1 MVLGDRNPPRWMRQA
16 ACDESQRG
24 GNSAR
29 AMAEELF
36 GGRDNKKAKKRFI
49 PFRSNQKKI
58 KKNDPDSIGKLM
70 YGKFAATK
78 SNIR

>member
-1 MVLGDRNPPRWMRQA
+1 MRQA

-36 GGRDNKKAKKRFI
+36 KLRDNKKRFLKMI
-49 PFRSNQKKI
+49 PFSDLIKKDQKKMI
-58 KKNDPDSIGKLM
+58 PTPSEN
-70 YGKFAATK
+70 
-78 SNIR
+78 

>member
-1 MVLGDRNPPRWMRQA
+1 MRQA

-36 GGRDNKKAKKRFI
+36 KLRGDKKTFL
-49 PFRSNQKKI
+49 
-58 KKNDPDSIGKLM
+58 KLM
-70 YGKFAATK
+70 FLKTSK
-78 SNIR
+78 TIPSRKINVW

>member
-1 MVLGDRNPPRWMRQA
+1 MRQA

-36 GGRDNKKAKKRFI
+36 KLRDNKNSVFLII
-49 PFRSNQKKI
+49 PFDLHQKDQEKMTPTPSE
-58 KKNDPDSIGKLM
+58 N
-70 YGKFAATK
+70 
-78 SNIR
+78 

>member
-1 MVLGDRNPPRWMRQA
+1 MRQA

-36 GGRDNKKAKKRFI
+36 KLRDNKKREKLLIPFLILFKKR
-49 PFRSNQKKI
+49 SKKD
-58 KKNDPDSIGKLM
+58 DPDSIGKLM

>member
-1 MVLGDRNPPRWMRQA
+1 MRQA

-36 GGRDNKKAKKRFI
+36 KLRDNKKRFSRFI
-49 PFRSNQKKI
+49 LFLIPSKRS
-58 KKNDPDSIGKLM
+58 KNYDPDSIGKLM

>member
-1 MVLGDRNPPRWMRQA
+1 MRQA

-36 GGRDNKKAKKRFI
+36 KLRDNKFREKKII
-49 PFRSNQKKI
+49 PF
-58 KKNDPDSIGKLM
+58 DP
-70 YGKFAATK
+70 F
-78 SNIR
+78 

>member
-1 MVLGDRNPPRWMRQA
+1 MRQA

-36 GGRDNKKAKKRFI
+36 KLRDNKKTVFELI
-49 PFRSNQKKI
+49 PSKKI
-58 KKNDPDSIGKLM
+58 KK
-70 YGKFAATK
+70 
-78 SNIR
+78 R

>member
-1 MVLGDRNPPRWMRQA
+1 MRQA

-36 GGRDNKKAKKRFI
+36 KLRDNKKRVFIFILFDPLKKD
-49 PFRSNQKKI
+49 QK
-58 KKNDPDSIGKLM
+58 
-70 YGKFAATK
+70 
-78 SNIR
+78 R

>member
-1 MVLGDRNPPRWMRQA
+1 MRQA

-36 GGRDNKKAKKRFI
+36 KLRDNKKTVFKLI
-49 PFRSNQKKI
+49 PFLILFKRSKKMI
-58 KKNDPDSIGKLM
+58 PTPSEN
-70 YGKFAATK
+70 
-78 SNIR
+78 

>member
-1 MVLGDRNPPRWMRQA
+1 MRQA

-36 GGRDNKKAKKRFI
+36 KLRDNKKRFLKMI
-49 PFRSNQKKI
+49 PFSDLIKKI
-58 KKNDPDSIGKLM
+58 KKESKLP
-70 YGKFAATK
+70 K
-78 SNIR
+78 SES

>member
-1 MVLGDRNPPRWMRQA
+1 MRQA

-36 GGRDNKKAKKRFI
+36 KLRGDKFRFLKMI
-49 PFRSNQKKI
+49 PFSDLIKKI
-58 KKNDPDSIGKLM
+58 KKDQNFPSRKV
-70 YGKFAATK
+70 
-78 SNIR
+78 NVW